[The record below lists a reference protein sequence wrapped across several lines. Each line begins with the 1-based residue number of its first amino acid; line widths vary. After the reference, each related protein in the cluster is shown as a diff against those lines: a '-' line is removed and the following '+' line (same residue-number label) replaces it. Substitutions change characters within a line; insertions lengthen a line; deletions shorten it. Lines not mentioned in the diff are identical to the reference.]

1 MYIGCHISNCDF
13 MILQSNFCLCQF
25 ANIFCFR
32 LFIPFMLCIYMFMYI
47 GGCKSQWINSFHL
60 RNSGFMIQIFC
71 FCLSWMISFNYSS
84 FVFCFLLS
92 LMRWFYF
99 VCRVSF
105 ADPVA
110 VRHSLE
116 ILSELALRDP
126 YAVAMAL
133 GFIVWLLNS
142 FTI

>member
-1 MYIGCHISNCDF
+1 MYLIV
-13 MILQSNFCLCQF
+13 ILWSFCLISVYVSLLIY
-25 ANIFCFR
+25 IFFR
-32 LFIPFMLCIYMFMYI
+32 FFIPFMLCIYMFMYI
-47 GGCKSQWINSFHL
+47 GGCKSQWINSFRF
-60 RNSGFMIQIFC
+60 RNSGFLIQSFC
-71 FCLSWMISFNYSS
+71 FCLNRMISFNYSS
-84 FVFCFLLS
+84 FVVFFFFFLS
-92 LMRWFYF
+92 IMRWFYF

-133 GFIVWLLNS
+133 GYIVWLLNS